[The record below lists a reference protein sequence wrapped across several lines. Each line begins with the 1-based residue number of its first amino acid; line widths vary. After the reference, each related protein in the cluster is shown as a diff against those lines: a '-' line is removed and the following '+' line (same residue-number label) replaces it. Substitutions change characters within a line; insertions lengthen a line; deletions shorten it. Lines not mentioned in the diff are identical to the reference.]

1 MQIVENT
8 HVTEPTVSRNW
19 KKNKEAFSG
28 DDLID
33 AYLKG
38 KEAGKNEKM
47 RILFNQFKGNIE
59 KATSL
64 SENLYEFACK
74 KDIKLKEIHLK
85 AEDITRF
92 AALFVADK
100 NNFLSDNFRELYIH
114 AREIKKIAETED
126 FYISFSFMPAS
137 EKINESCL
145 ITDGYF
151 LKYEKK

>member
-1 MQIVENT
+1 M
-8 HVTEPTVSRNW
+8 
-19 KKNKEAFSG
+19 
-28 DDLID
+28 
-33 AYLKG
+33 
-38 KEAGKNEKM
+38 
-47 RILFNQFKGNIE
+47 
-59 KATSL
+59 
-64 SENLYEFACK
+64 YEFACK

-151 LKYEKK
+151 LKYEKNKERLDHAIHNENVCSYLELKKEYADWIITTAFYSALQFVSYKIFPLKFKA